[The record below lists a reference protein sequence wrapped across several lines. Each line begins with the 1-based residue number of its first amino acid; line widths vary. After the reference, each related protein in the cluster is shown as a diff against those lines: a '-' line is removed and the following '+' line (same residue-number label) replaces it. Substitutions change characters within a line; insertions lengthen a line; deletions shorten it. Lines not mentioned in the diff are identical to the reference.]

1 MMFVVLAVYLA
12 TMRRLRIIPGA
23 AAAVPTVLAPLLF
36 VGCGRAGNA
45 GLQQA
50 LRDRIDASG
59 AEVVGVY
66 FRDLDRGDSV
76 TIAADARMHAA
87 SMMKVP
93 VLIQLYRDRDAGRLS
108 LDDSVT
114 ITRTFRS
121 IVDDSPYELN
131 EEDDSDSTLYRRIG
145 EREAI
150 RPLAERM
157 ITWSSNL
164 ATNMIVGLVGADRVQ
179 ATMRELGADSIVVL
193 RGVEDIKA
201 YRAGLNNTTTARD
214 LGILLSAIALG
225 TAASDSS
232 CREMTDILA
241 RQEFNEGIPA
251 GLPPGTRVA
260 HKTGWITGI
269 RHDGGIVYAPGGHRY
284 VLVVLTKGI
293 ENPTAAD
300 SLITAISAAVYTHVS
315 GS

>member
-1 MMFVVLAVYLA
+1 MMFLGAAVYLA
-12 TMRRLRIIPGA
+12 AMLRLHIIPDA
-23 AAAVPTVLAPLLF
+23 AAAVPAALAALLLI
-36 VGCGRAGNA
+36 GCSRLRNP
-45 GLQQA
+45 GLEQA
-50 LRDRIDASG
+50 LRDRIAASG

-66 FRDLDRGDSV
+66 FRDLETGDSV
-76 TIAADARMHAA
+76 TIAADTRMHAA

-108 LDDSVT
+108 LDDSLT

-121 IVDDSPYELN
+121 IVDGSPYELN
-131 EEDDSDSTLYRRIG
+131 QDDDSDSTLYRRIG
-145 EREAI
+145 ERESI
-150 RPLAERM
+150 RNLAERM

-164 ATNMIVGLVGADRVQ
+164 ATNMLVELVAAGRVQ
-179 ATMRELGADSIVVL
+179 ATVRELGADSIAVL

-214 LGILLSAIALG
+214 LGILFTAIARG

-232 CREMTDILA
+232 CREMADVLA

-269 RHDGGIVYAPGGHRY
+269 RHDGGIVYLPDGRRY

-300 SLITAISAAVYTHVS
+300 SLITAISAAVYAR
-315 GS
+315 